1 MYYLRTQAATQAVQ
15 FTVEKQGGQQMEP
28 MIEKKAEAIAIEAKG
43 TKTVDSKLDE
53 VEFVEGAVCTME
65 EGCVTCSA

>member
-1 MYYLRTQAATQAVQ
+1 MV
-15 FTVEKQGGQQMEP
+15 
-28 MIEKKAEAIAIEAKG
+28 EKKAEVTATASKA
-43 TKTVDSKLDE
+43 TVDSKLDE